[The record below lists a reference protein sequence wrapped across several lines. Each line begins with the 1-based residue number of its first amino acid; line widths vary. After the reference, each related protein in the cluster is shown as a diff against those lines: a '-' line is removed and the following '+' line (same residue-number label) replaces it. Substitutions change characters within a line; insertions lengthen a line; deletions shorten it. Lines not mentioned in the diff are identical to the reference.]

1 MYITFILLQ
10 NCCFLPELQ
19 TMNDNSESTLN
30 GSLQVN
36 EQGNLAAR
44 QFFPN
49 LQKHLWVNR
58 NMLIPELEANATKS
72 NHSQ

>member
-1 MYITFILLQ
+1 
-10 NCCFLPELQ
+10 
-19 TMNDNSESTLN
+19 MNGNSESKLN

-44 QFFPN
+44 RFFPN
-49 LQKHLWVNR
+49 LEKYLWVNR
-58 NMLIPELEANATKS
+58 NMVIPELEANATKS